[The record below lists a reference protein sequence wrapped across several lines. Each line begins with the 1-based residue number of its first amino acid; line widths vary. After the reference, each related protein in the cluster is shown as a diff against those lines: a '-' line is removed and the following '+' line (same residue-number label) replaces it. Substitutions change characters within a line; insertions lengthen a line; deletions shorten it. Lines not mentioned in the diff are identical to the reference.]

1 MKYLVLVI
9 FLLIIVFDIF
19 VWLNSKKNITIKNK
33 KNIANRIPPT
43 FEVKKNYIPIKGD
56 YDIIISDFIEHG
68 NLIQIQCSVMQN
80 DELVRGFCTKD
91 LIPFEQKI
99 RSEIYMIFNRLEDKQ
114 SDRTIKIWYCNLD
127 GSEFSDT
134 NDIPLKIIITFFKP
148 LNMDDETKKLLKQFL
163 YQHLKDLIEVDWNEV
178 NTILKGCCAKEK
190 RLTESLKRISNAY
203 TEENSISDSTK
214 NILRHLSMDMTFFY
228 ENVWFYGGGSS
239 TSVYEN
245 LKAKY
250 IEIEDCYLESLSYE
264 YARDTVF

>member
-1 MKYLVLVI
+1 MKYLVLII
-9 FLLIIVFDIF
+9 FLLIIVFDIY
-19 VWLNSKKNITIKNK
+19 VWRNSKKNTSIKNK
-33 KNIANRIPPT
+33 RNDRIPPT
-43 FEVKKNYIPIKGD
+43 FEVRKNYIPIKDD

-91 LIPFEQKI
+91 LRPFERKI
-99 RSEIYMIFNRLEDKQ
+99 RSEVYMIFDRLEDKQ
-114 SDRTIKIWYCNLD
+114 SDQTIKIWYCNLD

-148 LNMDDETKKLLKQFL
+148 SNMGDETKKLLKQSL

-178 NTILKGCCAKEK
+178 NAILKDCYTKEK
-190 RLTESLKRISNAY
+190 RLSESLKRISNAY
-203 TEENSISDSTK
+203 TDEISISDSTK

-228 ENVWFYGGGSS
+228 ENIWFYGGDSS

-250 IEIEDCYLESLSYE
+250 IKIEDCYLESLSYE